1 MVTINKSILI
11 FSFHIHLHIARIQW
25 WQYQEGNMSRA
36 PFFMGLLGLASCVG
50 YWVVWIFI
58 CTYLA
63 QGQSTVHIFIIH
75 FLLDV
80 LQRWSIYPRWQA
92 EMALG
97 VHLNHRR
104 FRCPPH
110 LCIYVWVNFCTA
122 WSLCMAGRTL
132 AISWKLD
139 FRHITSFIN
148 TFFVPSKVLLSHFKS
163 LAMWSK

>member
-63 QGQSTVHIFIIH
+63 QGQSTVYIFNYTFFAWCSSEMIH
-75 FLLDV
+75 LPQMTSRDGT
-80 LQRWSIYPRWQA
+80 RGP
-92 EMALG
+92 
-97 VHLNHRR
+97 NHRR

>member
-1 MVTINKSILI
+1 MMAISGG
-11 FSFHIHLHIARIQW
+11 W
-25 WQYQEGNMSRA
+25 Y
-36 PFFMGLLGLASCVG
+36 VG
-50 YWVVWIFI
+50 GPLFLWDCWAWPVVWGIGWYG
-58 CTYLA
+58 YLF
-63 QGQSTVHIFIIH
+63 VHILHRDSLQFTYSIIH

-122 WSLCMAGRTL
+122 WSLCIAGRTL